1 MVKAFT
7 TKRDKMAVH
16 TARIGDIVFARAPDT
31 LEALALGSCVA
42 AFIYDSEAKTGVC
55 AHVLLPETNEFIIR
69 KDNDHKPGKYADSA
83 IPAAISM
90 LVTKGG
96 KRDRFKAK
104 LAGGAKMFN
113 LSIQAKSPLDVG
125 ARNIL
130 AVKEQLKMNDIPIVS
145 EDTGEDY
152 GRTVVFDLEKS
163 VLTIK
168 QGIKKIVRH
177 I

>member
-1 MVKAFT
+1 
-7 TKRDKMAVH
+7 MAVH
-16 TARIGDIVFARAPDT
+16 TARIGDIIFGRAPDL

-42 AFIYDSEAKTGVC
+42 AFIYDPESKVGVC
-55 AHVLLPETNEFIIR
+55 AHILLPETNEFMVR
-69 KDNDHKPGKYADSA
+69 KDSDHKLGKYADTA
-83 IPAAISM
+83 IPEAISM

-104 LAGGAKMFN
+104 IAGGAKMFN

-125 ARNIL
+125 ARNIK
-130 AVKEQLKMNDIPIVS
+130 AVTEQLKKNNIPIVS
-145 EDTGEDY
+145 EDIGKDY

-168 QGIKKIVRH
+168 TGMKKIVRH